1 MSIFNTFYSWFLRSR
16 MDYIQQITE
25 HPEETQEKVFNHLI
39 EKARHTEWGIAH
51 HYQSIETPV
60 DLKNRVPVNNYDG
73 LKPWIERM
81 MTGEQNVLWPSDIR
95 WFAKSSGTTSDKS
108 KFIPISFESLEDC
121 HINAAKDILSIYC
134 ERRPETNIFSGKGLV
149 MGGSHQI
156 NSFNESTSY
165 GDLSAVIMQ
174 NIPFWVHFI
183 RTPQLDVAL
192 MSDWEEKLEKMA
204 RETMQEDV
212 TNLSGVPT
220 WTIILIKRILEISG
234 KKYID
239 EIWPNLELYIHGGVS
254 FTPYREQFS
263 KLISRPIHYLETYN
277 ASEGFFGIQYRSDSP
292 DLLLMPDYGIYYE
305 FMPMTEYGKTDPKTY
320 SLGEVSKG
328 VIYAPVIT
336 TNSGLCRYIVGDT
349 IRFTGL
355 SPYTFVI
362 TGRTKH
368 FINAFGEEL
377 MIDDAEKALTAACL
391 AFDAE
396 IRDYTAAPVYFSDT
410 EKPTHEWIIEFAK
423 YPSNFSGFAEMLDQE
438 LKNQNSDYE
447 AKRYKDMA
455 MQKPIVKS
463 VPEGTFNL
471 WLKKHGKLGGQHK
484 IPRLSNDRKIIDELF
499 EILEMN

>member
-16 MDYIQQITE
+16 MDYIKHITE
-25 HPEETQEKVFNHLI
+25 HPEETQEKVFDHLI
-39 EKARHTEWGIAH
+39 EKARHTAWGTAH
-51 HYQSIETPV
+51 HYQSITSLS
-60 DLKNRVPVNNYDG
+60 DLKQRVPVHNYDG

-81 MTGEQNVLWPSDIR
+81 MAGEQNILWPSDIR

-108 KFIPISFESLEDC
+108 KFIPVSFESLEDC
-121 HINAAKDILSIYC
+121 HINAARDILSIYC
-134 ERRPETNIFSGKGLV
+134 DRNPETKMFSGKGLV

-156 NSFNESTSY
+156 NSFNENTSY

-174 NIPFWVHFI
+174 NLPFWVHFI

-234 KKYID
+234 KKYIN

-254 FTPYREQFS
+254 FTPYREQFA

-277 ASEGFFGIQYRSDSP
+277 ASEGFFGIQYSAEAP
-292 DLLLMPDYGIYYE
+292 DLLLMPDYGIFYE
-305 FMPMTEYGKTDPKTY
+305 FMPMSEYGKEYPDTI
-320 SLGEVSKG
+320 SLGSIELG

-349 IRFTGL
+349 IRFT
-355 SPYTFVI
+355 SKQPYTFVI

-377 MIDDAEKALTAACL
+377 MIDDAEKALATACL
-391 AFDAE
+391 EFDAE
-396 IRDYTAAPVYFSDT
+396 VRDYTAAPVYFSET

-423 YPSNFSGFAEMLDQE
+423 HPSSLEGFSNKLDE
-438 LKNQNSDYE
+438 ALMNSNSDYE

-455 MQKPIVKS
+455 MQKPLVKS
-463 VPEGTFNL
+463 VSEGTFSR
-471 WLKKHGKLGGQHK
+471 WLKKQGKLGGQHK
-484 IPRLSNDRKIIDELF
+484 VPRLSNDRKIVDD
-499 EILEMN
+499 ILGMI